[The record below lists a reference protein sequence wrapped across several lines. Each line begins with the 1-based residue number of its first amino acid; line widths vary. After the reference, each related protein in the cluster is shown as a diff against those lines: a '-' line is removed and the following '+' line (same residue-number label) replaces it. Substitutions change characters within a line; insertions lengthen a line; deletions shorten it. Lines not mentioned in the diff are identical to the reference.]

1 MAGAAALSELPVSRI
16 LSALLS
22 RGGEHGELFL
32 EEARAL
38 TVLMED
44 GRIER
49 VVSGVDAGIGI
60 RLLFRGKTYYAYTN
74 DFTAEALLALA
85 GDLSRYAEG
94 NGAPVEL
101 PSGPRAAKGP
111 TVVR

>member
-1 MAGAAALSELPVSRI
+1 MYEAAALSELPVSRI

-22 RGGEHGELFL
+22 RGGEHGELFF
-32 EEARAL
+32 EETRSL

-49 VVSGVDAGIGI
+49 VVSGTDAGIGV

-74 DFTAEALLALA
+74 DRSAETLLALSN
-85 GDLSRYAEG
+85 DLSRYAEG
-94 NGAPVEL
+94 DGVAASL
-101 PSGPRAAKGP
+101 PASADRKS
-111 TVVR
+111 VV